1 MAPTAAS
8 RSAVP
13 RRAGR
18 LAILAVGAG
27 LLATACGGPS
37 ADAGG
42 PGGGGGG
49 AYEAVIPLI
58 KSDFGTSMVSAVDDN
73 GTLKITLVNGAGSGM
88 GKLFMCANVKPRLKA
103 AGLDNAKV
111 VIVEESGLQLATEAD
126 CKS

>member
-1 MAPTAAS
+1 MASTAAS
-8 RSAVP
+8 RSAVR

-18 LAILAVGAG
+18 LAILVVGAG

-88 GKLFMCANVKPRLKA
+88 GKLFMCANVNPSEA
-103 AGLDNAKV
+103 AGLDNVKV

>member
-1 MAPTAAS
+1 MASTAAS

-58 KSDFGTSMVSAVDDN
+58 KSDFGW
-73 GTLKITLVNGAGSGM
+73 
-88 GKLFMCANVKPRLKA
+88 FPA
-103 AGLDNAKV
+103 AGITKIFETTQPLRDACAGK
-111 VIVEESGLQLATEAD
+111 
-126 CKS
+126 K